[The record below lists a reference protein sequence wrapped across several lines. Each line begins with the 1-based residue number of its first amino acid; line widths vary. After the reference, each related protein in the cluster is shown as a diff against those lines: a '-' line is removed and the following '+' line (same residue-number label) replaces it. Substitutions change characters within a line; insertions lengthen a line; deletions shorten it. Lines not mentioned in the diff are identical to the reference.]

1 MSASSPSV
9 ASAASASPDLPLSEL
24 AYQTLRGKI
33 LRCEFE
39 PGVKLK
45 MDALQRELGY
55 SSSPLREALN
65 RLVTEGLVRADDR
78 RGFWAASVSV
88 ADLRDVTRLRLM
100 LDIEALEESMQVGDH
115 EWEARIVSSLHW
127 LVKIEEKAQT
137 AAQAEA
143 TVHGG
148 GPLTLN
154 ADWSLRHKEFH
165 MALLSACSSPKLLT
179 MVSGLFDQAERYRR
193 LSMRYRKE
201 PRHKAAEHRRIMEA
215 VIGRKSAEAVALLR
229 EHTSRTAENVEAAM
243 SKVQSLAEYKKATGR
258 TPD

>member
-45 MDALQRELGY
+45 MDSLQRELGY

-65 RLVTEGLVRADDR
+65 RLVPEGLVRADDR

-127 LVKIEEKAQT
+127 LVKIEAQ
-137 AAQAEA
+137 AQAEA
-143 TVHGG
+143 TVNGG

-165 MALLSACSSPKLLT
+165 MVLLSACTSPKLLT

-243 SKVQSLAEYKKATGR
+243 GKVQSLADYKKATGR